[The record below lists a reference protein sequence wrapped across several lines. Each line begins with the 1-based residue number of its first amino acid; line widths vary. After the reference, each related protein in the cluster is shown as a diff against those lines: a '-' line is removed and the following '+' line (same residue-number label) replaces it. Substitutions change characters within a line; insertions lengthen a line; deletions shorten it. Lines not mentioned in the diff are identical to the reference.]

1 MSAALD
7 DRLAALREVVEV
19 ARGRLEDEDV
29 DAAEALVRRA
39 GQRIG
44 LGMEA
49 TVVALAGPTGAGK
62 STLFNA
68 LVGAEVATAG
78 RRRPTTSAST
88 AAVWG
93 EVPEALLAW
102 LDVPRRHRVDG
113 VPSAVRGGGL
123 VLLDLPDFDSVELD
137 HRREVERV
145 LALAD
150 LFVWVVDPQ
159 KYADAAWHE
168 RYLRGLAAHAGVMEV
183 VLNQA
188 DLLGDGAVEACR
200 ADLQRLLSADGLG
213 TLPVHTL
220 SAWTGEGVGA
230 LRAAVERRVAARSAA
245 VERLGADVAAAVARV
260 AEACGGVGAGG
271 VTRAHRDRLV
281 AALAEAAGV
290 PTVVRAVERAH
301 RHRGALATGWPAT
314 RSLRR
319 LRPDPLRRLRLPDRG
334 DAAAAPPSL
343 PEPTAVQRAGVAT
356 AARALAAA
364 AAGDLAD
371 PWPRRVREVAT
382 AQEGAATERLAA
394 TLGAVDLRMSSPRW
408 WRAAGLVQR
417 GMAAV
422 AAAGALWLL
431 ALLVLAWLRVDDLV
445 PTPEVEGIAVPTL
458 LALGGALAGLLIA
471 LAARL
476 VNGSGARRRA
486 RRAERALRA
495 RVAETAGELVVGP
508 VEAELAARARLCR
521 AVALARGDGP
531 RPGRRRER

>member
-1 MSAALD
+1 VSASLD
-7 DRLAALREVVEV
+7 ARLAALRDAAEV
-19 ARGRLEDEDV
+19 ARGRLDDERV
-29 DAAEALVRRA
+29 DAADAVVRRA
-39 GQRIG
+39 GQRLG

-68 LVGAEVATAG
+68 LAGRPLVEAG

-93 EVPEALLAW
+93 EVPEPLLAW
-102 LDVPRRHRVDG
+102 LEVARRHRLGDDG
-113 VPSAVRGGGL
+113 RPAGGI
-123 VLLDLPDFDSVELD
+123 VLLDLPDFDSVALD
-137 HRREVERV
+137 HRAEVERV

-168 RYLRGLAAHAGVMEV
+168 RYLRGMAAHAGVMEV

-200 ADLQRLLSADGLG
+200 ADLQRLLSADGLPK
-213 TLPVHTL
+213 LPVHAV
-220 SAWTGEGVGA
+220 SAVTGDGVEA
-230 LRAAVERRVAARSAA
+230 LRAAIERRASARTAA
-245 VERLGADVAAAVARV
+245 VERLGADVATAAASLG
-260 AEACGGVGAGG
+260 ESCGGS
-271 VTRAHRDRLV
+271 
-281 AALAEAAGV
+281 AAGV
-290 PTVVRAVERAH
+290 SAADRERLVSALADAAGVSTVMRAVERAH
-301 RHRGALATGWPAT
+301 RRRGALATGWPVA

-334 DAAAAPPSL
+334 GAADHPSL

-371 PWPRRVREVAT
+371 PWPRLVRETAT
-382 AQEGAATERLAA
+382 GREAGATQRLST
-394 TLGAVDLRMSSPRW
+394 TLGQVDLRVTRPRWWGAVDL
-408 WRAAGLVQR
+408 AQR
-417 GMAAV
+417 GLAAV
-422 AAAGALWLL
+422 AAVGALWLL
-431 ALLVLAWLRVDDLV
+431 ALLALAWLRVDDLV

-458 LALGGALAGLLIA
+458 LAVGGAVAGLLVA
-471 LAARL
+471 LAARV
-476 VNGSGARRRA
+476 VNGVGARRRA

-495 RVAETAGELVVGP
+495 RVREVADEEVVGP
-508 VEAELAARARLCR
+508 VEAELAARRRLCE
-521 AVALARGDGP
+521 AVSAADGARV
-531 RPGRRRER
+531 GRRFAT

>member
-1 MSAALD
+1 M
-7 DRLAALREVVEV
+7 
-19 ARGRLEDEDV
+19 
-29 DAAEALVRRA
+29 
-39 GQRIG
+39 
-44 LGMEA
+44 
-49 TVVALAGPTGAGK
+49 
-62 STLFNA
+62 
-68 LVGAEVATAG
+68 
-78 RRRPTTSAST
+78 
-88 AAVWG
+88 
-93 EVPEALLAW
+93 
-102 LDVPRRHRVDG
+102 
-113 VPSAVRGGGL
+113 
-123 VLLDLPDFDSVELD
+123 
-137 HRREVERV
+137 

-260 AEACGGVGAGG
+260 AEACEGVGAGG

-394 TLGAVDLRMSSPRW
+394 TLGAVALRMSSPRW

-521 AVALARGDGP
+521 AVALAPGDGP
-531 RPGRRRER
+531 AAAASADAPGSRIPQIALASPSARSWRPRRRAPRVGYRAVLAGARSSAPMAGGPTTARSWRPCSTTRTRRSSSTRTRARSSTRPTRTTTSWTTVMTSRSPRRGFVRQQSSP